1 MLKKSL
7 LVFFCAAYVLFF
19 LPYSFSPRS
28 FTTSAQ
34 SLSPVNYDIVYVRA
48 LRSGDNQVNYLPEA
62 LTPLLPEPGADL
74 MLLHADGS
82 EEVLFAAG
90 ANGAVMDPSISF
102 DARSVIFAYFP
113 NVRNSNSQRR
123 ADYSGIQLSREGA
136 DIYRIDLPTR
146 KVTRLTHQE
155 FSPNTGNGAIYDC
168 SKQYQSNCPE
178 VGVFNTG
185 PAFLPDGRVVYT
197 STRDNYIPN
206 KPKVHTG
213 LRTMQLWVMDGDGK
227 NQHAIGHFNLASA
240 MHPFVLKDGR
250 IVFSTWENMGSRD
263 DRSFMLWSI
272 WPDGTNFDTFSGF
285 GDADIAHHFMTQI
298 SNGDIV
304 VNRYYNLNNNGF
316 GELYRFPVNTNGA
329 TPLFQPIPEDKMPD
343 EEIPLKRVGYTR
355 ITPFTTADD
364 YPAPCY
370 PGALVNQ
377 ELCPGGNASRVGK
390 FTLPSAAPNNELLV
404 TYAPGSANHKVYY
417 NRLGLTQP
425 YYDAGIYRMHGDKV
439 MNAPSE
445 LIPIKNDP
453 RYHELWPRAVVPY
466 QQIYGVPA
474 PNDLPK
480 IANDGKRDAR
490 LPEGT
495 PLALVGS
502 SSLIARDTRPFYGDP
517 FFQHWNN
524 GNRNWTFQGADAGVY
539 TDNDIYAVR
548 LIAMQPT
555 SDLRYPDN
563 YRGFTSNFNERIR
576 ILGEIPVRKEG
587 VIDPQGNVDTSFL
600 AKIPADTPFT
610 FQTLDR
616 NGLVLNTAQTWHS
629 LPPGDMRVNC
639 GGCHAH
645 AKASLDFS
653 RTAAAKADY
662 PVRDLSQTTP
672 LLKVDGSTNPGV
684 TESSIRFSTVEYF
697 RDIRPILQ
705 AKCASCHSTNG
716 TTIPAGG
723 LDLSN
728 NNLVEIRRA
737 SDQIPDGYYP
747 ATYAT
752 LAIHKDPMAN
762 PAPRS
767 FSPLGDWYWPQV
779 TKYIRAGQARQSL
792 LAWKIFGRR
801 LDGRTNADRPSP
813 SDPSN
818 PATIPAG
825 RSFYDCDLDYTGE
838 QMPPPSSGITLTWD
852 ERMKIARWI
861 DLGCPIDLTTPNSS
875 AGWKTYAGFLE
886 DDLRPTLSLV
896 PSVTQAT
903 KDRKLTRFI
912 IGAYDLESGI
922 NPATL
927 SVKLDRAVGNI
938 PAGTNIAANA
948 TITNGGTVV
957 VSLPTPIDLLT
968 GAVTVTVEIRDQ
980 AGHTTRIL
988 RTYSHGV
995 ATVANVSAASYASQA
1010 GVATEA
1016 IVSAF
1021 GTNLAMET
1029 LAAATLPLP
1038 TTLAGTSVT
1047 VKDSAGTERLA
1058 PLFFV
1063 SPTQINYQIP
1073 PGTASGQATV
1083 IISNS
1088 AGIFSTGTIQ
1098 IGRVMPGVFSADATG
1113 RGFAAGQV
1121 QRANGATAAFEQ
1133 MVRFDTTQN
1142 KFIGIPIDLGL
1153 ATDRVYLVLYGTGLR
1168 FRSALTA
1175 VKATVGGVATE
1186 IAYAGTQKDFVGL
1199 DQVNILLPRTLI
1211 GRGEADVVLTVDGQ
1225 VANTVRVNIK

>member
-7 LVFFCAAYVLFF
+7 LVFFCAIYAFF
-19 LPYSFSPRS
+19 LIPSYLPQQS
-28 FTTSAQ
+28 FTTAAQ
-34 SLSPVNYDIVYVRA
+34 SLPPVNYDIVYVRA
-48 LRSGDNQVNYLPEA
+48 IRSGDNQINFLPEA

-74 MLLHADGS
+74 MLLHPDGS
-82 EEVLFAAG
+82 EEVIFAAG
-90 ANGAVMDPSISF
+90 ANGAVMDPYISY
-102 DARSVIFAYFP
+102 DGRSVTFAYFP
-113 NVRNSNSQRR
+113 NLKNSNSQRR
-123 ADYSGIQLSREGA
+123 ADYNSRELSREGA

-155 FSPNTGNGAIYDC
+155 SSPNTGNGAIYDC
-168 SKQYQSNCPE
+168 SKQFQSNCPE

-185 PAFLPDGRVVYT
+185 PAFLPDGRIVYT

-227 NQHAIGHFNLASA
+227 NQHTIGHFNLASA

-285 GDADIAHHFMTQI
+285 GDADIAHHFMTQLG
-298 SNGDIV
+298 NGDIV

-316 GELYRFPVNTNGA
+316 GELYRFPVNTNSTA
-329 TPLFQPIPEDKMPD
+329 PLFQPIPDDKTPD
-343 EEIPLKRVGYTR
+343 DEIPMKRVGYTR

-364 YPAPCY
+364 YPAPCF
-370 PGALVNQ
+370 PGALVSQ
-377 ELCPGGNASRVGK
+377 DPCPNGNASRVGK

-404 TYAPGSANHKVYY
+404 TYAPGSANHKIYY

-445 LIPIKNDP
+445 LVLIKNDP

-466 QQIYGVPA
+466 QQIYGVTAPA
-474 PNDLPK
+474 DLPK
-480 IANDGKRDAR
+480 MANDGKADSR

-502 SSLIARDTRPFYGDP
+502 SSLISRDTRPFQGDP

-539 TDNDIYAVR
+539 SDNDIYALRV
-548 LIAMQPT
+548 IAMQPT

-563 YRGFTSNFNERIR
+563 YRGYTSNFNERIR

-587 VIDPQGNVDTSFL
+587 VIDSQGNVDTSFL
-600 AKIPADTPFT
+600 AKIPSDTPFT

-616 NGLVLNTAQTWHS
+616 NGLVLNSAQTWHS
-629 LPPGDMRVNC
+629 LQPGEVRINC

-645 AKASLDFS
+645 TKPLLDFS
-653 RTAAAKADY
+653 KTAAAKPDY
-662 PVRDLSQTTP
+662 QIRDLSQTTP
-672 LLKVDGSTNPGV
+672 LLRVDGSANPGV
-684 TESSIRFSTVEYF
+684 AESAERFATVEYF
-697 RDIRPILQ
+697 RDIKPIFQ
-705 AKCASCHSTNG
+705 AKCASCHSSNG
-716 TTIPAGG
+716 ITIPAGN
-723 LDLSN
+723 LDLADNS
-728 NNLVEIRRA
+728 LVEIRRA

-747 ATYAT
+747 AAYAT
-752 LAIHKDPMAN
+752 LAIHKDPMAG
-762 PAPRS
+762 PSPRS

-813 SDPSN
+813 TDPSN
-818 PATIPAG
+818 PATIPG
-825 RSFYDCDLDYTGE
+825 GLSFYDCDLDYTGE
-838 QMPPPSSGITLTWD
+838 QMPPPNSGLTLTWD

-861 DLGCPIDLTTPNSS
+861 DIGCPIDLTTPNM
-875 AGWKTYAGFLE
+875 AVGWKTYAAFLE
-886 DDLRPTLSLV
+886 DDLRPTLSLI
-896 PSVTQAT
+896 PSVAEAT
-903 KDRKLTRFI
+903 KARRLSRFV

-927 SVKLDRAVGNI
+927 SVTMDRAVGNF

-948 TITNGGTVV
+948 TIINGGTVV
-957 VSLPTPIDLLT
+957 INLPTSIDLVAA
-968 GAVTVTVEIRDQ
+968 AVTVAVEIRDQ

-988 RTYSHGV
+988 RTYSRDNTNAV
-995 ATVANVSAASYASQA
+995 SVSAASYSPQA
-1010 GVATEA
+1010 PVATEA

-1021 GTNLAMET
+1021 GTNLAMES
-1029 LAAATLPLP
+1029 LPASSLPLP
-1038 TTLAGTSVT
+1038 TTLAGTSVI
-1047 VKDSAGTERLA
+1047 VKDNTGTERLA

-1063 SPTQINYQIP
+1063 SPSQINYQVP
-1073 PGTASGQATV
+1073 PGTATGPAS
-1083 IISNS
+1083 IIITNS
-1088 AGIFSTGTIQ
+1088 EGFFASGTIQ
-1098 IGRVMPGVFSADATG
+1098 VGRIMPGLFAADATG
-1113 RGFAAGQV
+1113 RGLAAGQI
-1121 QRANGATAAFEQ
+1121 QRARSNNSTVEAI
-1133 MVRFDTTQN
+1133 VRFDSAQN
-1142 KFIGIPIDLGL
+1142 KFVSVPIDLGP
-1153 ATDRVYLVLYGTGLR
+1153 ATDQVYLILYGTGLR

-1175 VKATVGGVATE
+1175 VKANVGG
-1186 IAYAGTQKDFVGL
+1186 IAAEVTYAGAQNDYVGL
-1199 DQVNILLPRTLI
+1199 DQVNLLLPRTLI
-1211 GRGEADVVLTVDGQ
+1211 GRGEVDVSLTVDGQ
-1225 VANTVRVNIK
+1225 VANTIRVNIR

>member
-1 MLKKSL
+1 MLKKL
-7 LVFFCAAYVLFF
+7 VLVFFCAAYALC
-19 LPYSFSPRS
+19 LNLSHFSYQS
-28 FTTSAQ
+28 FTAAAQ
-34 SLSPVNYDIVYVRA
+34 ALPPLNYDIVYVRA
-48 LRSGDNQVNYLPEA
+48 LRAGDNQVNYLPEA

-74 MLLHADGS
+74 MLLHPNGS

-102 DARSVIFAYFP
+102 DGRSVVFAYFP
-113 NVRNSNSQRR
+113 NVKNSNSQRR

-146 KVTRLTHQE
+146 KVTRLTQQE

-168 SKQYQSNCPE
+168 SKQFQSNCPE

-227 NQHAIGHFNLASA
+227 NQHTIGHFNLASA

-250 IVFSTWENMGSRD
+250 IVFSTWENMGARD

-316 GELYRFPVNTNGA
+316 GELYRFPVNTDSTA
-329 TPLFQPIPEDKMPD
+329 PLFDPIPDDHMPD

-364 YPAPCY
+364 YPAPCF
-370 PGALVNQ
+370 PGALVSQ
-377 ELCPGGNASRVGK
+377 DPCPGGNASRVGK

-404 TYAPGSANHKVYY
+404 TYASGAANHKIYY

-425 YYDAGIYRMHGDKV
+425 YYDAGIYRLRGDKIL
-439 MNAPSE
+439 NSPTE
-445 LIPIKNDP
+445 LVLIKNDP

-474 PNDLPK
+474 PDDLPK
-480 IANDGKRDAR
+480 MANDGKHDSR
-490 LPEGT
+490 LSEGT

-502 SSLIARDTRPFYGDP
+502 ASLISRDTKPFYGDP

-539 TDNDIYAVR
+539 SDNDIYAVR
-548 LIAMQPT
+548 VLAMQPT

-576 ILGEIPVRKEG
+576 ILGEIPVRKDG
-587 VIDPQGNVDTSFL
+587 VLDAQGNVDTSFL

-629 LPPGDMRVNC
+629 LQPGEVRINC

-645 AKASLDFS
+645 AKPAIDF
-653 RTAAAKADY
+653 RKTAAARADY
-662 PVRDLSQTTP
+662 QLRDLTQTTP
-672 LLKVDGSTNPGV
+672 LLRVDGSVNPGV
-684 TESSIRFSTVEYF
+684 TESSERFATIEYF

-705 AKCASCHSTNG
+705 AKCASCHSSDG
-716 TTIPAGG
+716 ITIPAGG
-723 LDLSN
+723 LNLADN
-728 NNLVEIRRA
+728 KLVEIRRA
-737 SDQIPDGYYP
+737 SDQIPDGFYP

-752 LAIHKDPMAN
+752 LAIHKDPLAN
-762 PAPRS
+762 PTPRS

-801 LDGRTNADRPSP
+801 LDGRKNEDRPSP
-813 SDPSN
+813 TDPSN
-818 PATIPAG
+818 PTTIPPG
-825 RSFYDCDLDYTGE
+825 YGFYDCDLDYKGE

-852 ERMKIARWI
+852 ERMKIVRWI
-861 DLGCPIDLTTPNSS
+861 DLGCPIDLTATNLSV
-875 AGWKTYAGFLE
+875 GWKSYAGFLE

-896 PSVTQAT
+896 PSVAQAT
-903 KDRKLTRFI
+903 KDRKLTRLVL
-912 IGAYDLESGI
+912 GAYDLESGI
-922 NPATL
+922 NPASL

-938 PAGTNIAANA
+938 PAGANLAANT

-957 VSLPTPIDLLT
+957 INLPASLDLVI
-968 GAVTVTVEIRDQ
+968 GAVTVTAEIRDQ
-980 AGHTTRIL
+980 AGHTTWIT
-988 RTYSHGV
+988 RTYSRN
-995 ATVANVSAASYASQA
+995 AANAVSVSAASYLPQA
-1010 GVATEA
+1010 PVATEA

-1021 GTNLAMET
+1021 GLNLAPET
-1029 LAAATLPLP
+1029 LAASSLPLP
-1038 TTLAGTSVT
+1038 TTLAGTT
-1047 VKDSAGTERLA
+1047 VIIKDSAGTERPA

-1073 PGTASGQATV
+1073 PATATGAATV

-1088 AGIFSTGTIQ
+1088 AGIFSSGTIQ
-1098 IGRVMPGVFSADATG
+1098 VGRVMPGVFAAEANG
-1113 RGFAAGQV
+1113 RGFAAGQI
-1121 QRANGATAAFEQ
+1121 QRVRNGNSTVEQ
-1133 MVRFDTTQN
+1133 IVRFDTTQN
-1142 KFIGIPIDLGL
+1142 KFVGLPIDLG
-1153 ATDRVYLVLYGTGLR
+1153 ATTDQVYLVLYGTGLR

-1175 VKATVGGVATE
+1175 VKATIGGVATE
-1186 IAYAGTQKDFVGL
+1186 VMYAGPQKDYVGL
-1199 DQVNILLPRTLI
+1199 DQINLLLPRSLS
-1211 GRGEADVVLTVDGQ
+1211 GRGEVDVALTVDGQ

>member
-1 MLKKSL
+1 MLKKL
-7 LVFFCAAYVLFF
+7 LFVGFCAATVLVWFPAHF
-19 LPYSFSPRS
+19 LPRS

-34 SLSPVNYDIVYVRA
+34 ALPPVNYDIVYVRA

-74 MLLHADGS
+74 MLLHPNGS

-102 DARSVIFAYFP
+102 DARSVVFAYFP

-136 DIYRIDLPTR
+136 DIYRLDLLTR
-146 KVTRLTHQE
+146 RVTRLTQQE

-168 SKQYQSNCPE
+168 SKQFQSNCPE
-178 VGVFNTG
+178 VGTFNTG
-185 PAFLPDGRVVYT
+185 PSFLPDGRIVYT

-227 NQHAIGHFNLASA
+227 NQHTIGHFNLASA

-285 GDADIAHHFMTQI
+285 GDADIAHHFMTQL

-329 TPLFQPIPEDKMPD
+329 TPIFQPIPEDRKPKD
-343 EEIPLKRVGYTR
+343 EIPMKRLGYTR

-364 YPAPCY
+364 YPAPCF
-370 PGALVNQ
+370 PGALVTQ
-377 ELCPGGNASRVGK
+377 DPCPNGNASRVGK
-390 FTLPSAAPNNELLV
+390 FTLPSAGPNNELLV
-404 TYAPGSANHKVYY
+404 TYAPGAANHKIYY

-425 YYDAGIYRMHGDKV
+425 YYDAGIYRMRGDQV
-439 MNAPSE
+439 LNAPSE
-445 LIPIKNDP
+445 LVLIKNDP

-466 QQIYGVPA
+466 QQLYGVPA
-474 PNDLPK
+474 PADLPK
-480 IANDGKRDAR
+480 LANDGKRDAR

-495 PLALVGS
+495 PFALVGS
-502 SSLIARDTRPFYGDP
+502 ASLISRDTRPFYGDP
-517 FFQHWNN
+517 FFQHYNN
-524 GNRNWTFQGADAGVY
+524 GNRNWTFQGADAGLY
-539 TDNDIYAVR
+539 TDNDVYAVR

-587 VIDPQGNVDTSFL
+587 VLDPQGNVDTSFL
-600 AKIPADTPFT
+600 AKIPADVPFT

-629 LPPGDMRVNC
+629 LQPGEMRTNC

-645 AKASLDFS
+645 ARPSLDFS
-653 RTAAAKADY
+653 KTAAAKPDY
-662 PVRDLSQTTP
+662 QVRDLTQATP
-672 LLKVDGSTNPGV
+672 LLRVDGSTNPSV
-684 TESSIRFSTVEYF
+684 AAAADRLAVVEYF
-697 RDIRPILQ
+697 RDISPILQ
-705 AKCASCHSTNG
+705 AKCASCHSSNG
-716 TTIPAGG
+716 ITIPAGG
-723 LDLSN
+723 LDLGDNS
-728 NNLVEIRRA
+728 LVEIRRQ
-737 SDQIPDGYYP
+737 SDQIPDGFYP

-752 LAIHKDPMAN
+752 LAIHKDPLAG
-762 PAPRS
+762 PVPRS

-792 LAWKIFGRR
+792 FVWKIFGRR
-801 LDGRTNADRPSP
+801 LDGRSNADRPSP
-813 SDPSN
+813 TDPSN
-818 PATIPAG
+818 PATIPPG
-825 RSFYDCDLDYTGE
+825 LSFYDCDLDYTGDV
-838 QMPPPSSGITLTWD
+838 MPPAGSPALTWD
-852 ERMKIARWI
+852 ERMKIARWV
-861 DLGCPIDLTTPNSS
+861 DLGCPIDLTVPNFTV
-875 AGWKTYAGFLE
+875 GWKSYAGYLE
-886 DDLRPTLSLV
+886 DDLRPTLAVV
-896 PSVTQAT
+896 PSVAQAT
-903 KDRKLTRFI
+903 QERKLMRFV

-922 NPATL
+922 NPTTL
-927 SVKLDRAVGNI
+927 SVTLDRAVGGF

-957 VSLPTPIDLLT
+957 INLPTPIDLVA
-968 GAVTVTVEIRDQ
+968 GAVTVAAEIRDQ

-988 RTYSHGV
+988 RTYSRE
-995 ATVANVSAASYASQA
+995 ATTAVSVSAASYLPQA
-1010 GVATEA
+1010 PVATEA
-1016 IVSAF
+1016 IVSVF
-1021 GTNLAMET
+1021 GTNFTQET
-1029 LAAATLPLP
+1029 LAATSLPLP
-1038 TTLAGTSVT
+1038 TTLAGTSII

-1073 PGTASGQATV
+1073 PGTATGAATV

-1088 AGIFSTGTIQ
+1088 AGVFASGTLPIA
-1098 IGRVMPGVFSADATG
+1098 RVMPGLFAAEANG
-1113 RGFAAGQV
+1113 RGLAAAQV
-1121 QRANGATAAFEQ
+1121 QRVRNGASTYEAV
-1133 MVRFDTTQN
+1133 VRFDPVLN
-1142 KFIGIPIDLGL
+1142 KFAGLPIDLGPT
-1153 ATDRVYLVLYGTGLR
+1153 TDQVYLVLFGTGLR
-1168 FRSALTA
+1168 WRSSLDN
-1175 VKATVGGVATE
+1175 VKATVSGVTAQVV
-1186 IAYAGTQKDFVGL
+1186 YVGPQNDYVGL
-1199 DQVNILLPRTLI
+1199 DQVNILLPRTLL
-1211 GRGEADVVLTVDGQ
+1211 GRGEVDVALTVDGQ
-1225 VANTVRVNIK
+1225 AANTVRITVK

>member
-1 MLKKSL
+1 MLKKL
-7 LVFFCAAYVLFF
+7 FLVFFCAANALFF
-19 LPYSFSPRS
+19 LPASFPQTA

-34 SLSPVNYDIVYVRA
+34 ALPPVNYDIVYVRA
-48 LRSGDNQVNYLPEA
+48 LRSGDNQINYLPEA

-74 MLLHADGS
+74 MLLHPNGT

-90 ANGAVMDPSISF
+90 ANGAVMDPSLSF
-102 DARSVIFAYFP
+102 DGRSVIFAYFP

-123 ADYSGIQLSREGA
+123 ADYSAIQLSRDGA
-136 DIYRIDLPTR
+136 DIYRIDLLTR
-146 KVTRLTHQE
+146 KTTRLTNQE

-168 SKQYQSNCPE
+168 SKQFQSNCPE

-227 NQHAIGHFNLASA
+227 NAHTIGHFNLASA

-316 GELYRFPVNTNGA
+316 GELYRFPVNTNSTA
-329 TPLFQPIPEDKMPD
+329 PLFQPIPDDKMPD

-364 YPAPCY
+364 YPAPCF
-370 PGALVNQ
+370 PGALVSQ
-377 ELCPGGNASRVGK
+377 DPCPNGNASRVGK
-390 FTLPSAAPNNELLV
+390 FTLPSAGPNNELLV
-404 TYAPGSANHKVYY
+404 TYAPGSANHKIYY

-425 YYDAGIYRMHGDKV
+425 YYDAGIYRMRGDQV

-445 LIPIKNDP
+445 LVLIKNDP
-453 RYHELWPRAVVPY
+453 RYHELWPRVVVPY
-466 QQIYGVPA
+466 QQIYGVAA
-474 PNDLPK
+474 PVDLPK
-480 IANDGKRDAR
+480 LANDGTHDAR

-502 SSLIARDTRPFYGDP
+502 SSLISRDTRPFYGDP

-587 VIDPQGNVDTSFL
+587 VLDLQGNTDTSFL
-600 AKIPADTPFT
+600 ARIPADTPFT

-629 LPPGDMRVNC
+629 LPPGEKRINC

-645 AKASLDFS
+645 AKSAMEFS
-653 RTAAAKADY
+653 QTAAAKPDY
-662 PVRDLSQTTP
+662 QVRDLSQTTP
-672 LLKVDGSTNPGV
+672 LLRVDGSAHPGV
-684 TESSIRFSTVEYF
+684 IESSERFSTVEYF

-705 AKCASCHSTNG
+705 AKCASCHSSNG
-716 TTIPAGG
+716 ITIPAGG
-723 LDLSN
+723 LDLGDN
-728 NNLVEIRRA
+728 KLVEMRRA
-737 SDQIPDGYYP
+737 SEQIPDGYYP
-747 ATYAT
+747 ATYAA
-752 LAIHKDPMAN
+752 LAIHKDPLAN
-762 PAPRS
+762 PVPRS

-818 PATIPAG
+818 PATIPPG
-825 RSFYDCDLDYTGE
+825 FNFYDCDLDYTGE
-838 QMPPPSSGITLTWD
+838 QMPPPNSGLTMTWD
-852 ERMKIARWI
+852 ERLKIVRWI
-861 DLGCPIDLTTPNSS
+861 DLGCPIDLTTINFSV
-875 AGWKTYAGFLE
+875 GWKTYAGYLE
-886 DDLRPTLSLV
+886 DDLRPTLTLV
-896 PSVTQAT
+896 PSVEQAT
-903 KDRKLTRFI
+903 KERTLSRLV

-922 NPATL
+922 NSATL
-927 SVKLDRAVGNI
+927 SVTLDRAVGNV
-938 PAGTNIAANA
+938 PAGTNLAASA
-948 TITNGGTVV
+948 RISNGNTVV
-957 VSLPTPIDLLT
+957 IDLPTPLDLFTGPLT
-968 GAVTVTVEIRDQ
+968 IAVEIRDQ

-988 RTYSHGV
+988 RTYSRHTAKAV
-995 ATVANVSAASYASQA
+995 SVSAASYAPEA
-1010 GVATEA
+1010 PVATEA

-1021 GTNLAMET
+1021 GINLASGA
-1029 LAAATLPLP
+1029 LAAASLPLP
-1038 TTLAGTSVT
+1038 TTLAGTSII

-1073 PGTASGQATV
+1073 PGTTTGTAT
-1083 IISNS
+1083 ITINNS
-1088 AGIFSTGTIQ
+1088 AGAFSSGTMQ
-1098 IGRVMPGVFSADATG
+1098 IGRVMPGIFAADASG
-1113 RGFAAGQV
+1113 KGIAAGQV
-1121 QRANGATAAFEQ
+1121 QRVRNMVSTFEQ
-1133 MVRFDTTQN
+1133 MVRFDPMQN
-1142 KFIGIPIDLGL
+1142 KFISLPIDLGPV
-1153 ATDRVYLVLYGTGLR
+1153 TDQVYLVLYGTGLR
-1168 FRSALTA
+1168 FRTALTA
-1175 VKATVGGVATE
+1175 VKATVGGVVVNVV
-1186 IAYAGTQKDFVGL
+1186 YAGTQTDYIGL
-1199 DQVNILLPRTLI
+1199 DQVNILLPRTLL
-1211 GRGEADVVLTVDGQ
+1211 GRGEVDVVLAVDGQ